1 MVVCRNE
8 GACPMSMVPSNDPN
22 TAGMRAGY
30 SPGPVPGVPTSEHDA
45 YPAGATYSRARNAL
59 ILGILAIPLSIVAG
73 IPAIVMGVHAKRT
86 IDASEGTLGGRAAA
100 LAGIVLGSLSVV
112 VLVAFFVGFYL

>member
-1 MVVCRNE
+1 MVACWNE
-8 GACPMSMVPSNDPN
+8 GAWPMSMMPSSNPN
-22 TAGMRAGY
+22 TAGMRNY
-30 SPGPVPGVPTSEHDA
+30 SPGPIPGVPTSEHDA

-73 IPAIVMGVHAKRT
+73 IPAIWMGLHAKRT
-86 IDASEGTLGGRAAA
+86 IDASEGTLGGRNAA

-112 VLVAFFVGFYL
+112 MFVAFLVGVYL